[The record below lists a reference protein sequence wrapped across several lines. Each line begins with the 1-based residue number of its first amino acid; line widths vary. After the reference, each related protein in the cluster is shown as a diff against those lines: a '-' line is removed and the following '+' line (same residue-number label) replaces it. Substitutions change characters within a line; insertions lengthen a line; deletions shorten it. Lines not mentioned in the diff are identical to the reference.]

1 MSLLECLVGIAL
13 CIALLSPLLKTS
25 AELVTKQIQYEKTQA
40 LISEGDRAL
49 ELIGRAIRMA
59 GYSNIKSL
67 QMPSRKSI
75 SKRSNAQE
83 FIKIQK
89 KAGFRSSDSLTIK
102 HHLPDGIDF
111 DCIGNVLTQ
120 DRTKNQLAQ
129 QGFLVERQAGVPK
142 GTKVNG
148 GSLMCQSL
156 DRQGRIQNT
165 TLMNG
170 VNLMTVEEF
179 HSPHGNTASCQRLY
193 RVKLQMTDG
202 HLLHVDMER
211 SFATRNLL

>member
-1 MSLLECLVGIAL
+1 M
-13 CIALLSPLLKTS
+13 ALLSPLLRTS

-67 QMPSRKSI
+67 QIRSRKTI
-75 SKRSNAQE
+75 SKKLNTQE
-83 FIKIQK
+83 FIQIQK
-89 KAGFRSSDSLTIK
+89 KSGYRSSDSLTIK
-102 HHLPDGIDF
+102 YHLSDGIDF

-129 QGFLVERQAGVPK
+129 QGFLVEHQAGVPK

-148 GSLMCQSL
+148 GSLKCQSL

-170 VNLMTVEEF
+170 INLLTIEEL
-179 HSPHGNTASCQRLY
+179 HSPYGNTDSSQRLY
-193 RVKLQMTDG
+193 RIQLQMTDG
-202 HLLHVDMER
+202 NLLHVDMER

>member
-1 MSLLECLVGIAL
+1 MSLLECLVAL
-13 CIALLSPLLKTS
+13 ALSTALLAPLLKTS
-25 AELVTKQIQYEKTQA
+25 AELEAKQIQYEKTQA

-59 GYSNIKSL
+59 GYSNVKAPSAKNKKSNF
-67 QMPSRKSI
+67 QD
-75 SKRSNAQE
+75 
-83 FIKIQK
+83 FIQIQK
-89 KAGFRSSDSLTIK
+89 KSGFRSSDSLTVK
-102 HHLPDGIDF
+102 HGLSDGVDF
-111 DCIGNVLTQ
+111 DCIGNVLSP
-120 DRTKNQLAQ
+120 DRTKNQLAL

-142 GTKVNG
+142 GAKVNG

-170 VNLMTVEEF
+170 VNLLNIEEL
-179 HSPHGNTASCQRLY
+179 HAQQGNTVSGQRLY

-202 HLLHVDMER
+202 RLLHLDMER
-211 SFATRNLL
+211 SFATRNLP

>member
-1 MSLLECLVGIAL
+1 MSLLECLVAL
-13 CIALLSPLLKTS
+13 ALSTALLAPLLKTS

-49 ELIGRAIRMA
+49 ELMGRAIRIA
-59 GYSNIKSL
+59 GYSNIRAH
-67 QMPSRKSI
+67 QVR
-75 SKRSNAQE
+75 SKKLNTQE
-83 FIKIQK
+83 FIQIQK
-89 KAGFRSSDSLTIK
+89 KSGYRSSDSLTIK
-102 HHLPDGIDF
+102 HGLSDGIDF

-120 DRTKNQLAQ
+120 DRTKNQLAH

-142 GTKVNG
+142 GAKVNG

-170 VNLMTVEEF
+170 VNLLTVEETY
-179 HSPHGNTASCQRLY
+179 SSQGRTDSGQRIY
-193 RVKLQMTDG
+193 RVVLQMTDG
-202 HLLHVDMER
+202 HLLHLDMER
-211 SFATRNLL
+211 SFSTRNLL

>member
-1 MSLLECLVGIAL
+1 M
-13 CIALLSPLLKTS
+13 ALLSPLLKTS

-49 ELIGRAIRMA
+49 ELMGRAIRMA
-59 GYSNIKSL
+59 GYSNIKIH
-67 QMPSRKSI
+67 QVR
-75 SKRSNAQE
+75 SKKLNTQE
-83 FIKIQK
+83 FIQIQK
-89 KAGFRSSDSLTIK
+89 KSGYRSSDSLIIK
-102 HHLPDGIDF
+102 HGLSDGIDF

-120 DRTKNQLAQ
+120 DRTKNQLAH

-142 GTKVNG
+142 GAKVNG

-170 VNLMTVEEF
+170 VNLLTIEEMY
-179 HSPHGNTASCQRLY
+179 SSQGRTDSDQRIY
-193 RVKLQMTDG
+193 RVVLQMTDG
-202 HLLHVDMER
+202 HLLHLDMER
-211 SFATRNLL
+211 SFSTRNLL

>member
-1 MSLLECLVGIAL
+1 M
-13 CIALLSPLLKTS
+13 ALLSPLLKTS

-40 LISEGDRAL
+40 LISDGDRAL

-59 GYSNIKSL
+59 GYSNIKTH
-67 QMPSRKSI
+67 QVR
-75 SKRSNAQE
+75 SKKLNTQE
-83 FIKIQK
+83 FIQIQK
-89 KAGFRSSDSLTIK
+89 KSGFRSSDSLTIK
-102 HHLPDGIDF
+102 HGLSDGIDF

-120 DRTKNQLAQ
+120 DRTKNQLAH

-142 GTKVNG
+142 GAKVNG

-156 DRQGRIQNT
+156 DRQGRIQNA

-170 VNLMTVEEF
+170 VNLLTVEEL
-179 HSPHGNTASCQRLY
+179 HSLHSNKASSQKLY
-193 RVKLQMTDG
+193 RVQLQMTDG
-202 HLLHVDMER
+202 YLLHVDMER

>member
-1 MSLLECLVGIAL
+1 MSLLECLVGLAL
-13 CIALLSPLLKTS
+13 CMALLSPLLKTS

-59 GYSNIKSL
+59 GYSNVKVH
-67 QMPSRKSI
+67 QVR
-75 SKRSNAQE
+75 SKKLNTQE
-83 FIKIQK
+83 FIQIQK
-89 KAGFRSSDSLTIK
+89 KSGYRSSDSLTVK
-102 HHLPDGIDF
+102 HGLSDGIDF

-120 DRTKNQLAQ
+120 DRTKNQLAH

-142 GTKVNG
+142 GAKVNG

-170 VNLMTVEEF
+170 VNLLTVEEL
-179 HSPHGNTASCQRLY
+179 HSSQGRTDSGQRIY
-193 RVKLQMTDG
+193 RVVIEMTDG
-202 HLLHVDMER
+202 HLLRFDMER
-211 SFATRNLL
+211 SFSSRNLL

>member
-1 MSLLECLVGIAL
+1 MCT
-13 CIALLSPLLKTS
+13 ALLSPLLKTS

-59 GYSNIKSL
+59 GYSNIKA
-67 QMPSRKSI
+67 QQVR
-75 SKRSNAQE
+75 SKKLNTQE
-83 FIKIQK
+83 FIQIQK
-89 KAGFRSSDSLTIK
+89 KSGYRSSDSLIIK
-102 HHLPDGIDF
+102 YGLSDGIDF

-120 DRTKNQLAQ
+120 DRTKNQLAH

-142 GTKVNG
+142 GTQVNG

-170 VNLMTVEEF
+170 INLLAIEEL
-179 HSPHGNTASCQRLY
+179 HSPGGNRDSSQRLY
-193 RVKLQMTDG
+193 RIQLQMTDG
-202 HLLHVDMER
+202 NLLHVDMER

>member
-1 MSLLECLVGIAL
+1 M
-13 CIALLSPLLKTS
+13 ALLSPLLKTS

-40 LISEGDRAL
+40 LISDGDRAL

-59 GYSNIKSL
+59 GYSNIKTH
-67 QMPSRKSI
+67 QVR
-75 SKRSNAQE
+75 SKKLNTQE
-83 FIKIQK
+83 FIQIQK
-89 KAGFRSSDSLTIK
+89 KSGFRSSDSLTTK
-102 HHLPDGIDF
+102 HGLSDGIDF

-120 DRTKNQLAQ
+120 DRTKNQLAH

-142 GTKVNG
+142 GAKVNG

-156 DRQGRIQNT
+156 DRQGRIQNA

-170 VNLMTVEEF
+170 VNLLTVEEL
-179 HSPHGNTASCQRLY
+179 HSPHSNKASSQKLY
-193 RVKLQMTDG
+193 RVQLQMTDG

>member
-1 MSLLECLVGIAL
+1 MSLLECLVAL
-13 CIALLSPLLKTS
+13 ALSTALLAPLLKTS
-25 AELVTKQIQYEKTQA
+25 AELEAKQIQYEKTQA

-59 GYSNIKSL
+59 GYSNVKN
-67 QMPSRKSI
+67 PSVKN
-75 SKRSNAQE
+75 KKTNYQE
-83 FIKIQK
+83 FIQIQK
-89 KAGFRSSDSLTIK
+89 KSGFRSSDSLTVK
-102 HHLPDGIDF
+102 HGLSDGVDF
-111 DCIGNVLTQ
+111 DCIGNVLSP
-120 DRTKNQLAQ
+120 DRTKNQLAL

-142 GTKVNG
+142 GAKVNG

-170 VNLMTVEEF
+170 VNLLSIEELY
-179 HSPHGNTASCQRLY
+179 SQQGNTASSQRLY

-202 HLLHVDMER
+202 RLLHLDMER
-211 SFATRNLL
+211 SFVTRNLP

>member
-1 MSLLECLVGIAL
+1 M
-13 CIALLSPLLKTS
+13 ALLSPLLKTS
-25 AELVTKQIQYEKTQA
+25 AELVAKQIQHEKTQA

-59 GYSNIKSL
+59 GYSNIKSP
-67 QMPSRKSI
+67 QAR
-75 SKRSNAQE
+75 SKKLNSQE
-83 FIKIQK
+83 FIQIQK
-89 KAGFRSSDSLTIK
+89 KSGYRASDSLVVK
-102 HHLPDGIDF
+102 HGLSGGIDF
-111 DCIGNVLTQ
+111 DCIGNVLSQ
-120 DRTKNQLAQ
+120 DRTKHQMAH

-142 GTKVNG
+142 GAKVNG

-156 DRQGRIQNT
+156 DRQGKIQNT

-170 VNLMTVEEF
+170 IHMLTVEELNITT
-179 HSPHGNTASCQRLY
+179 HAASRGQRIY

-202 HLLHVDMER
+202 HLLHLDLER

>member
-1 MSLLECLVGIAL
+1 M
-13 CIALLSPLLKTS
+13 ALLSPLLKTS

-59 GYSNIKSL
+59 GYSNVKVH
-67 QMPSRKSI
+67 QVR
-75 SKRSNAQE
+75 SKKLNTQE
-83 FIKIQK
+83 FIQIQK
-89 KAGFRSSDSLTIK
+89 KSGYRSSDSLTIK
-102 HHLPDGIDF
+102 HGLSDGIDF

-142 GTKVNG
+142 GAKVNG

-170 VNLMTVEEF
+170 VNLLTIEEMY
-179 HSPHGNTASCQRLY
+179 SSQGRTDSGQRIY
-193 RVKLQMTDG
+193 RVVLQMTDG
-202 HLLHVDMER
+202 HLLYVDMKR